1 MVFNQN
7 GRDKR
12 IHTHSHS
19 HDTGNTGIYSMD
31 SHTVTL
37 VERMYW
43 QHGYTVEDIAQ
54 RLRLT
59 LKLVKAITS
68 IDYVDTEVWD
78 EDTARYMT
86 VRTKRTRAKER
97 EPMIFPQ
104 LPRRIVYEPTV
115 RDPVSKV
122 DNIRSVDSVQ
132 APLRPLTADHGF
144 EQQGHSTGP
153 AAGSSRNYKEDPI
166 DWFARDAIEFY
177 ALCTVM
183 TVWIVYWYGVHRGA
197 W

>member
-59 LKLVKAITS
+59 LKLVEAITS

-78 EDTARYMT
+78 EDSGTYMT

-122 DNIRSVDSVQ
+122 DSVRKIHSIQ

-144 EQQGHSTGP
+144 EQQGYSTGP
-153 AAGSSRNYKEDPI
+153 AAGFLKKSSHEPI
-166 DWFARDAIEFY
+166 DWSSRDSVEFY
-177 ALCTVM
+177 AICAALV
-183 TVWIVYWYGVHRGA
+183 VWMGYWNGLHRGL